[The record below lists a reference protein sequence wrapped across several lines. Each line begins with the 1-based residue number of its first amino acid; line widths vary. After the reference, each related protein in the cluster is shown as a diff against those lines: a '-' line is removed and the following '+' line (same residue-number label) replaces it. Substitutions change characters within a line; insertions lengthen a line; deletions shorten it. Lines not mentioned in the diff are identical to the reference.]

1 MLIIATDHCLGI
13 KKKVKEKSYLL
24 PEDDKSTGSGS
35 LLLSNLKMKK
45 KREKRT
51 LTLCCSPVHV

>member
-1 MLIIATDHCLGI
+1 MFQIVTSMLIIATDHCLGI

-45 KREKRT
+45 KEKRE
-51 LTLCCSPVHV
+51 H